1 MIEALEVS
9 WLQSAAAQCPVQ
21 MNFAQMNFAQMNFA
35 QMDFVLA
42 SA

>member
-9 WLQSAAAQCPVQ
+9 WLQSAAAQCLVQ
-21 MNFAQMNFAQMNFA
+21 MDFA

-42 SA
+42 SASAAVG